1 MYDFF
6 LYIRQICAFI
16 RQNSISNI
24 VETADLI
31 YKDQLAFYNKQLAE
45 KAGISPG
52 YLAHLEAL
60 RSDAE
65 PSYEMLSRLACALGV
80 TISELTAVDLELIR

>member
-1 MYDFF
+1 MSTTLFKFHANSLYFF
-6 LYIRQICAFI
+6 RL
-16 RQNSISNI
+16 N
-24 VETADLI
+24 
-31 YKDQLAFYNKQLAE
+31 LAYYRNAKGWTQEQLAE

-65 PSYEMLSRLACALGV
+65 PSFETLSRLACALGV